1 MTVKISP
8 VDVQNTGQKLGLF
21 FNKSNRAAGQIG
33 KSLSPGTCAWVDRPL
48 NAKEPDIIAQNIRP
62 GYVYQVTFNNR
73 RDVMSFKPETNI
85 YAWVNDVRDPSK
97 FWTFYAYNTNQG
109 ELLATKS
116 YRGAGVP
123 FD

>member
-21 FNKSNRAAGQIG
+21 FNKSNRAAGQVG
-33 KSLSPGTCAWVDRPL
+33 KALFPGTCAWVDRPL
-48 NAKEPDIIAQNIRP
+48 NAKEPDILAENIRP

-73 RDVMSFKPETNI
+73 HDVMSFKPENNI
-85 YAWVNDVRDPSK
+85 YAWVNDVRDSNK

-109 ELLATKS
+109 ELRATKS
-116 YRGAGVP
+116 YRGNGVP